1 MIALQNFAMS
11 YIRLFLFLLS
21 VQFSYSAAAQHFSI
35 PSKVKRIV
43 FIGNSITYAGKYVT
57 DVEAYLVARYP
68 DKKYEIINVGL
79 PSETV
84 SGLSEEGHAGGRFP
98 RPDVHERLHRILQQT
113 RPDLVFVNYG
123 MNDGIYLP
131 FNEERFQKFREGMNW
146 IHLEVE
152 RWGALIVHLTPPIYD
167 AALGNANGY
176 AEVLDRYAEWLLAQQ
191 KEQNWKVADI
201 HFAMKARL
209 ENERQMNPDFTFAKD
224 AVHPD
229 DSGHWLMAQQLLL
242 YLGENQVADCPSVQD
257 CMLKF
262 TNGAELYKLVAERQ
276 AITKDS
282 WLTAIGH
289 TRPEMAKGIPL
300 KEAKKKWKEIQRKI
314 RQLQGMR

>member
-1 MIALQNFAMS
+1 MS
-11 YIRLFLFLLS
+11 YTRLFFLLVS
-21 VQFSYSAAAQHFSI
+21 VQFSYSAAAQNFSI

-57 DVEAYLVARYP
+57 DVEAYMVARYP

-98 RPDVHERLHRILQQT
+98 RPDVHERLGRILQQT

-131 FNEERFQKFREGMNW
+131 LDDHRFQKFRDGMNW
-146 IHLEVE
+146 FHQEVE
-152 RWGALIVHLTPPIYD
+152 KRGALIIHLTPPVYD
-167 AALGNANGY
+167 AAHGNANGY
-176 AEVLDRYAEWLLAQQ
+176 AEVLDRYAQWLMEQQ
-191 KEQNWKVADI
+191 QEQNWKVADI
-201 HFAMKARL
+201 HFPMKTRL
-209 ENERQMNPDFTFAKD
+209 DKERQTNPAFTFAKD

-229 DSGHWLMAQQLLL
+229 DAGHWLMAQQILL
-242 YLGENQVADCPSVQD
+242 YLGENQVANCPTILD
-257 CMLKF
+257 CMSNFK
-262 TNGAELYKLVAERQ
+262 NGAAIYKLVAERQ
-276 AITKDS
+276 AITKDA

-289 TRPEMAKGIPL
+289 TRPEMTKGLPL
-300 KEAKKKWKEIQRKI
+300 KEARKKAGEIQQQI
-314 RQLQGMR
+314 RQLQR